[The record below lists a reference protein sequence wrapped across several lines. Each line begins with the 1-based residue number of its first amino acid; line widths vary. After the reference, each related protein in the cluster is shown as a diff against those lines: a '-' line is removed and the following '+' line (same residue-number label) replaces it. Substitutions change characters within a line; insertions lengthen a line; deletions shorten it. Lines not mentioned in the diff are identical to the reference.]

1 MVKDYLLAELP
12 NTVHCCSWHGKVAA
26 KLNSEWPG
34 NIVSLSK
41 MLTLLGD
48 ARDSTF
54 TSVTPKGWSVD
65 PKRSKSSFQEIHGY
79 ISSSFQEIHGYI
91 SVMATLKFTYIF
103 KQRNNVL
110 SKINVELL

>member
-1 MVKDYLLAELP
+1 VVKDYLLAELP

-41 MLTLLGD
+41 MLTVLGD

-79 ISSSFQEIHGYI
+79 IS
-91 SVMATLKFTYIF
+91 VMATLKFTHIF